1 MTLPKQY
8 IPSSVMFAP
17 VMALNTGIRIGTS
30 GEVMPCADIGAG
42 AYIQTTISYV
52 IK

>member
-1 MTLPKQY
+1 
-8 IPSSVMFAP
+8 MFAP